1 MSKNY
6 EAYEKIKSFI
16 LNRQLSPGQKLIYR
30 DLEEKIGMTKT
41 PIINGLIMLEKEG
54 FVIAKKNR
62 GFYVSEINANEAEQI
77 FDLREKLENL
87 AIEYAISNY
96 YSTDIEILKKK
107 LKVYD
112 AYPSLIYDNKRLFL
126 DTDFHLQ
133 IAKMGKNPFFYEII
147 KQFYE
152 NIYFKL
158 NAAYLTPGIK
168 RFKKEHNILFEAIRK
183 KDLRLAKRIL
193 RDHNGLGKELFCS
206 MNPAPSF

>member
-1 MSKNY
+1 MSKKY
-6 EAYEKIKSFI
+6 EAYEKVKSLI
-16 LNRQLSPGQKLIYR
+16 LNHQLSPGQKLIYR

-62 GFYVSEINANEAEQI
+62 GFYCSEINSGEAKQI

-87 AIEYAISNY
+87 AVEYAVGNY
-96 YSTDIEILKKK
+96 IKEDLEILKRK
-107 LKVYD
+107 LKEYD

-126 DTDFHLQ
+126 DTGFHLQ
-133 IAKMGKNPFFYEII
+133 IAMMGKNPFLFEIL

-152 NIYFKL
+152 NVYFKL
-158 NAAYLTPGIK
+158 DVAYLTPGIK
-168 RFKKEHNILFEAIRK
+168 KFKKEHNILFEAIKK

-193 RDHNGLGKELFCS
+193 RDHNRLGKEFFCS
-206 MNPAPSF
+206 MNLVPSF